1 MLSQVSGVLIVLQ
14 DQAVLE
20 DVMQRL
26 SQEGRAMAVE
36 SFQRLVVTARSV
48 AVTRPANLLK
58 FAEAGSKEEGV
69 CVCVR
74 ACVNACVCL
83 WGWGGGT
90 ECGLVRWDC
99 VLLRWDC
106 GLVRPDCGLVRPY
119 GVLVRPDCI
128 QTVYWLDYIVCKT
141 VLVRPDC

>member
-1 MLSQVSGVLIVLQ
+1 MLTVLQ

-69 CVCVR
+69 CVCV
-74 ACVNACVCL
+74 CVCVCACVCA
-83 WGWGGGT
+83 
-90 ECGLVRWDC
+90 C
-99 VLLRWDC
+99 VC
-106 GLVRPDCGLVRPY
+106 
-119 GVLVRPDCI
+119 
-128 QTVYWLDYIVCKT
+128 VC
-141 VLVRPDC
+141 V

>member
-1 MLSQVSGVLIVLQ
+1 MLQ

-69 CVCVR
+69 CESVCVCVCVR
-74 ACVNACVCL
+74 ACVCVHVC
-83 WGWGGGT
+83 GEARGGH
-90 ECGLVRWDC
+90 CGLVR
-99 VLLRWDC
+99 RDC
-106 GLVRPDCGLVRPY
+106 GLVRPGC
-119 GVLVRPDCI
+119 
-128 QTVYWLDYIVCKT
+128 
-141 VLVRPDC
+141 

>member
-1 MLSQVSGVLIVLQ
+1 MCCAEQAVRCVVLSKLSGVLCCAEQSCQVLCCAEQAVRCVVLSQVSGVLIVLQ

-69 CVCVR
+69 CVCMR
-74 ACVNACVCL
+74 ECVCAC
-83 WGWGGGT
+83 GGG
-90 ECGLVRWDC
+90 GGQSVD
-99 VLLRWDC
+99 
-106 GLVRPDCGLVRPY
+106 
-119 GVLVRPDCI
+119 
-128 QTVYWLDYIVCKT
+128 
-141 VLVRPDC
+141 

>member
-1 MLSQVSGVLIVLQ
+1 MCCAEQSCQVCCVDKAVRYVVLSQVSGVLIVLQ

-69 CVCVR
+69 CESVCVCACMHVCVR
-74 ACVNACVCL
+74 ACV
-83 WGWGGGT
+83 WGGGT
-90 ECGLVRWDC
+90 ECGLGTGWDC
-99 VLLRWDC
+99 VLLTD
-106 GLVRPDCGLVRPY
+106 G
-119 GVLVRPDCI
+119 
-128 QTVYWLDYIVCKT
+128 TVCYLDGT
-141 VLVRPDC
+141 VG

>member
-1 MLSQVSGVLIVLQ
+1 MSGVLIVLQ

-69 CVCVR
+69 CESVCV
-74 ACVNACVCL
+74 CVCMHACVC
-83 WGWGGGT
+83 GCVWGGVG
-90 ECGLVRWDC
+90 EQSVD
-99 VLLRWDC
+99 
-106 GLVRPDCGLVRPY
+106 
-119 GVLVRPDCI
+119 
-128 QTVYWLDYIVCKT
+128 
-141 VLVRPDC
+141 

>member
-1 MLSQVSGVLIVLQ
+1 MLSKLSGVLYCAEQAVRCVVLSQVSGVLIVLQ

-69 CVCVR
+69 CESVCVCVHACMCVCVR
-74 ACVNACVCL
+74 VC
-83 WGWGGGT
+83 
-90 ECGLVRWDC
+90 
-99 VLLRWDC
+99 
-106 GLVRPDCGLVRPY
+106 
-119 GVLVRPDCI
+119 GVGVGEQSVD
-128 QTVYWLDYIVCKT
+128 
-141 VLVRPDC
+141 

>member
-69 CVCVR
+69 CESVCV
-74 ACVNACVCL
+74 CVCVHACMCVC
-83 WGWGGGT
+83 GVGGGGGT
-90 ECGLVRWDC
+90 ECGLGTGWDC
-99 VLLRWDC
+99 VLLTD
-106 GLVRPDCGLVRPY
+106 G
-119 GVLVRPDCI
+119 
-128 QTVYWLDYIVCKT
+128 TVCYLDGT
-141 VLVRPDC
+141 VG

>member
-1 MLSQVSGVLIVLQ
+1 MLSQVSGVLTVLQ

-69 CVCVR
+69 CESVCVYACVCVR
-74 ACVNACVCL
+74 ACVCVHVCVRARVRACVCVHVC
-83 WGWGGGT
+83 GEARGGH
-90 ECGLVRWDC
+90 CGLVR
-99 VLLRWDC
+99 RDC
-106 GLVRPDCGLVRPY
+106 GLVRPGC
-119 GVLVRPDCI
+119 
-128 QTVYWLDYIVCKT
+128 
-141 VLVRPDC
+141 